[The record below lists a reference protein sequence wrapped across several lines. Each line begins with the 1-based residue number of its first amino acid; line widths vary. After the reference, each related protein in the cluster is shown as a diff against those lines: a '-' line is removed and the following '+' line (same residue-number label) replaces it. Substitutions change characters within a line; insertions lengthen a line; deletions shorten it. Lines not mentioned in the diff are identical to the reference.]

1 MNVLVVF
8 SHPEPS
14 SFNGALKD
22 KAVQVFEN
30 SGATVEVSD
39 LYAEKFDPVEKQE
52 HYRSRIKTD
61 TFEPLSEQRHSYKS
75 DTLPTDVER
84 EIQRLRE
91 CDLVIFQFPLWWH
104 QQPAMIKG
112 WFDRV
117 FVAGGLY
124 TSKMRYDKGYFR
136 GKRALCSVTSGAPEN
151 TFTEFGRGG
160 GDITSLLHPLN
171 YSLNYMGFS
180 VLPPRLIT
188 EVQGAGFTYKEP
200 EEFVAGLQ
208 LKLSDWGSYLQ
219 NIDTVV
225 PLLFPGWDDWDEH
238 GVEKKV

>member
-1 MNVLVVF
+1 
-8 SHPEPS
+8 
-14 SFNGALKD
+14 
-22 KAVQVFEN
+22 
-30 SGATVEVSD
+30 
-39 LYAEKFDPVEKQE
+39 
-52 HYRSRIKTD
+52 
-61 TFEPLSEQRHSYKS
+61 
-75 DTLPTDVER
+75 
-84 EIQRLRE
+84 
-91 CDLVIFQFPLWWH
+91 
-104 QQPAMIKG
+104 
-112 WFDRV
+112 
-117 FVAGGLY
+117 
-124 TSKMRYDKGYFR
+124 MRYDKGYFR

-171 YSLNYMGFS
+171 YSLNYMDFS

-225 PLLFPGWDDWDEH
+225 PLLFPRWDDWDEH